1 MEERGRP
8 DMETMRSAV
17 KEEEEMRVK
26 VKEEEGRRV
35 PDKKEE
41 KMKEVRGE
49 TATVSTKEDEGAELE
64 SRKVENLC
72 KGLEADEKNKIEI
85 ISGTERQEEE
95 KRLEEKILE
104 DEDGS
109 FEGAEGS
116 FEGGEGLE
124 GMAKVK
130 E

>member
-1 MEERGRP
+1 M
-8 DMETMRSAV
+8 
-17 KEEEEMRVK
+17 K
-26 VKEEEGRRV
+26 VKEEEVGRRV
-35 PDKKEE
+35 TDKKEE
-41 KMKEVRGE
+41 RDEME
-49 TATVSTKEDEGAELE
+49 TVPTKEDEGARGGSKNVAELK

-72 KGLEADEKNKIEI
+72 KGLEADEKKKIEI
-85 ISGTERQEEE
+85 ISGTERHEEE